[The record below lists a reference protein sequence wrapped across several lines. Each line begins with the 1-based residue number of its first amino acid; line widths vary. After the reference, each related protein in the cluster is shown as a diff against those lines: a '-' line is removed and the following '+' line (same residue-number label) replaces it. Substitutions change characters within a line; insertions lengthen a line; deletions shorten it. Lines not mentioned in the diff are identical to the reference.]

1 MSCRPKCVFV
11 FAMKRVQF
19 SRSVVSLQLHG
30 LQHARLP
37 CPSWTPRAC
46 SNSCVLSQWC
56 HPTISSPVCI
66 YYFILVVSYFY
77 LGKKK
82 DLNVFYLYIY
92 SLPLF
97 NFLDLN
103 KTIWSTLHKSA
114 PSTSQRNHGD
124 SQLPVLGKG
133 ASLLF
138 AHCAFSLP

>member
-1 MSCRPKCVFV
+1 MCICFCHEKSSVQSLSRL
-11 FAMKRVQF
+11 FATPWTTACQASLSIMNSQSLLKF
-19 SRSVVSLQLHG
+19 MCIESVMPSNHLI
-30 LQHARLP
+30 P
-37 CPSWTPRAC
+37 C
-46 SNSCVLSQWC
+46 L
-56 HPTISSPVCI
+56 
-66 YYFILVVSYFY
+66 YLLFY
-77 LGKKK
+77 SGCKLFLLRKKK